1 MVIDVQW
8 VINMDAN
15 TGLSLMFKGS
25 GSGGSAKKV
34 VFNAPKDVYYYD
46 TEDNAKEVLGETG
59 TGGHIIHEVYSDGSG
74 KLYQLIIDNIDT
86 ADECITGIKDLNTG
100 EIITIEGV

>member
-34 VFNAPKDVYYYD
+34 VFTAPKDVFYYD
-46 TEDNAKEVLGETG
+46 TEDSAKEVIGENG
-59 TGGHIIHEVYSDGSG
+59 AGGHIIREVYSDGNTL
-74 KLYQLIIDNIDT
+74 LYQLLIDSIDT
-86 ADECITGIKDLNTG
+86 VNECITGIKDIQTG
-100 EIITIEGV
+100 EIIKIEGV

>member
-1 MVIDVQW
+1 
-8 VINMDAN
+8 MDAN

-34 VFNAPKDVYYYD
+34 VFTAPKDVYYYD
-46 TEDNAKEVLGETG
+46 TEDSAKEVIGENG
-59 TGGHIIHEVYSDGSG
+59 AGGHIIHEVYNDGSG

-86 ADECITGIKDLNTG
+86 ENECVTGIKNLTTG

>member
-1 MVIDVQW
+1 
-8 VINMDAN
+8 MDAN
-15 TGLSLMFKGS
+15 TGLSLMFNGSGGGS
-25 GSGGSAKKV
+25 GSAKI
-34 VFNAPKDVYYYD
+34 VFTAPKDVYYYD

>member
-25 GSGGSAKKV
+25 GGGSDSAKI
-34 VFNAPKDVYYYD
+34 VFTAPKDVYYYD
-46 TEDNAKEVLGETG
+46 TVDSAKEVLGEMG
-59 TGGHIIHEVYSDGSG
+59 TGGHIIHEVYIDGSG